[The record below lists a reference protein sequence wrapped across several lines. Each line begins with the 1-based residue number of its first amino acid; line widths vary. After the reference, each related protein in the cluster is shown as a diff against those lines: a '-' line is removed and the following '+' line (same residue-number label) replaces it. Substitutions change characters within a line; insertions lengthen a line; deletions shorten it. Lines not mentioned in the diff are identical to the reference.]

1 MQRFKQF
8 NESRKPRWKK
18 AGPNGEIE
26 TTIDGNRWK
35 VEKATYSSGEYQ
47 ALMYNKRN
55 REWEWVFTQSNKKSV
70 KDAIEDNPNRD

>member
-8 NESRKPRWKK
+8 TEAKVRWKK

-26 TTIDGNRWK
+26 ATIDGNRWK
-35 VEKATYSSGEYQ
+35 VEKALYSRGEYQ
-47 ALMYNKRN
+47 ALKYNKKTRD
-55 REWEWVFTQSNKKSV
+55 WDWSFTQSNKKSV